1 MLLGEYRHQLDA
13 KNRIRMPA
21 KLKAGLGEKYLI
33 TKGGNHCLY
42 VFPEGEMEK
51 LGKKLAKISPFDMAA
66 QKPLRLLLSS
76 CCEAEEDNQG
86 RVMIPQN
93 LRSFANLTKDIVVIG
108 SGTHAEIWS
117 AEAWDAYNNEEDF
130 DNVIGVLADID
141 MDD

>member
-21 KLKAGLGEKYLI
+21 KLKAGLGERYLI

-42 VFPEGEMEK
+42 VFPEAEMEK

-86 RVMIPQN
+86 RVMSPQN

-117 AEAWDAYNNEEDF
+117 AEAWDAYNDEEDF

-141 MDD
+141 MED